1 MRANIQSSVSSEGD
15 RRRSV
20 SSSSVARPVF
30 RFSGHER
37 VFAIGW
43 LSDRVPDRFIAE
55 TLAERVHAVTGRRVA
70 LLTLRQE
77 GAVRF
82 GEPASGAY
90 ANGGTNGHAA
100 AVADGDGWGLVS
112 QETRLAGFLPGLDGP
127 VAQYRVH
134 VSPEEAEAGA
144 FAATVKHLRERF
156 QYVLINVASDAPC
169 ALLIESMA
177 HADRTF
183 LFLQATS
190 HDLYHREL
198 LLRVLRGH
206 PRSDGLNIRT
216 IICREQGEAHT
227 NELLKQMGDS
237 VHGFV
242 HDCPPPAL
250 ARDIKH
256 WGHKNFHAD
265 IRRLAREIGHCR
277 VGMALS
283 SGGARGLSHVGV
295 IQVLEENGIDIDVV
309 AGCSMGA
316 YVGAVWAHGFDGI
329 AMERLAR
336 EVEKRWGLLE
346 LIDPFIL
353 PRQGFLRGEKIKRRL
368 KRSIGDV
375 HFSELVRPLRIVA
388 TNLATL
394 EREVFSTGEV
404 AAAVHASSAIPGA
417 CVPVSLN
424 GETYIDG
431 GIADPLP
438 VDVLEEMGVE
448 RIIAV
453 NTIPTAQY
461 LRRRHEIERER
472 AANRR
477 RPRNPVKALVN
488 KYLNYFAPGNVLD
501 TILRSFHGAQM
512 RVAEMSCLHADVVL
526 RPLSFDGR
534 WHDFRRPGKYI
545 ALGRREAEEH
555 LDEIKALVAQKESA
569 HEPELAQDTVAS
581 VT

>member
-1 MRANIQSSVSSEGD
+1 MRVKIQSSEVSAGD
-15 RRRSV
+15 RRNFA
-20 SSSSVARPVF
+20 SSSAVARPVF
-30 RFSGHER
+30 RFTGHER
-37 VFAIGW
+37 VIALGW
-43 LSDRVPDRFIAE
+43 LSDRVPDQFIAE
-55 TLAERVHAVTGRRVA
+55 TLAERVHTVSGNRVA
-70 LLTLRQE
+70 LVTLQPE
-77 GAVRF
+77 GTHRF
-82 GEPASGAY
+82 GES
-90 ANGGTNGHAA
+90 ANGSHPNGELNGKIPA
-100 AVADGDGWGLVS
+100 GWGWVNE
-112 QETRLAGFLPGLDGP
+112 ETRLSGFLPSLDGP
-127 VAQYRVH
+127 VAQYRIH
-134 VSPEEAEAGA
+134 LSAEEAEAGA
-144 FAATVKHLRERF
+144 FGAIVKQLRDRF
-156 QYVLINVASDAPC
+156 YYVLINVASDAPC
-169 ALLIESMA
+169 ALLIESIVQ
-177 HADRTF
+177 ADRTF
-183 LFLQATS
+183 LFLQAAS

-198 LLRVLRGH
+198 LVRVLRGQ
-206 PRSDGLNIRT
+206 PKADTLNIKS

-227 NELLKQMGDS
+227 NQLLQEMGDS
-237 VHGFV
+237 VHGFI
-242 HDCPPPAL
+242 HGCPPPAL
-250 ARDIKH
+250 AHEVKH
-256 WGHKNFHAD
+256 WGDKNFQAD

-283 SGGARGLSHVGV
+283 SGGARGLSHIGV

-309 AGCSMGA
+309 VGCSMGA
-316 YVGAVWAHGFDGI
+316 YVGAVWAHGYDGI

-336 EVEKRWGLLE
+336 EVERRFGLLQ

-353 PRQGFLRGEKIKRRL
+353 PRQGFLRGQKIKHRL

-394 EREVFSTGEV
+394 EREIFSSGEV

-417 CVPVSLN
+417 CVPVTLK

-431 GIADPLP
+431 GVSDPLP

-477 RPRNPVKALVN
+477 RSPNPIRRLVN

-512 RVAEMSCLHADVVL
+512 RVAEIACLHADVVL
-526 RPLSFDGR
+526 RPVSFDGR

-555 LDEIKALVAQKESA
+555 LDEIKALVDQKESV
-569 HEPELAQDTVAS
+569 HEPELAQDTVGS
-581 VT
+581 LT